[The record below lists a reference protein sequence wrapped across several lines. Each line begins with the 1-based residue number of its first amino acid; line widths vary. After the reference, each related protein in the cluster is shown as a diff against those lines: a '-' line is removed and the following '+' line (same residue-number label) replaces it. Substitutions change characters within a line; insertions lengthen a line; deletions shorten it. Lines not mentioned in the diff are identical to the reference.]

1 MDKPLARG
9 LKNTLLIH
17 SIMMTIFALT
27 YLFMPVLWGNITG
40 CLSNKVPQVFRLFGT
55 AILGYGISSFLSY
68 RADSWGKVKIVAQMN
83 CIITLLFPIVIILAL
98 LFWDLPS
105 IGWMYFVIMTGFA
118 IAFNFFYFR
127 R

>member
-9 LKNTLLIH
+9 LKNTFLTH

-40 CLSNKVPQVFRLFGT
+40 CLSNKVPQVFRLFGM
-55 AILGYGISSFLSY
+55 AILGYGISSYLSY
-68 RADSWGKVKIVAQMN
+68 RADSWDKVEIVAQMN